1 MMTLRPAAVVVD
13 LPHGDR
19 MTCRMTLMI
28 AAATALFA
36 CAPTTGD
43 RPDAVTDSAGIRIVT
58 GAKHNSARVQEPPM
72 LTIGT
77 DDDGPEYL
85 FTEIALAARLPTGHV
100 VVADS
105 RELSLRWYSA
115 AGEFLFS
122 AGRQGDGPGE
132 FRRITRVTVT
142 PGGGV
147 AVFDSGLSRVSW
159 FSPEGAY
166 LATVTVD
173 VPNARMIGADPDTG
187 AVFLGF
193 REAPSQPTPAGT
205 LVRSPVDIVDSR
217 SGTLTRVPGVAEHE
231 QIVVLFTTSAGSQ
244 GRVSYDVPLSAPVM
258 AGATSTGYVIADAS
272 TNQLV
277 YRARD
282 GRVLQIARVADW
294 TPRSISG
301 GDRNDYVNRV
311 VASLNASDPG
321 QIRAAERAARERL
334 SMLDSD
340 RRLPAMDHLIVGEN
354 DEVWVR
360 DYAPG
365 ASERW
370 RSYDASANLVGVVE
384 FPEGFVLTGVSS
396 SSLTGYR
403 LSSLGVPAVHV
414 YERSR

>member
-1 MMTLRPAAVVVD
+1 
-13 LPHGDR
+13 
-19 MTCRMTLMI
+19 MTCRIPLLI
-28 AAATALFA
+28 AASTALFA
-36 CAPTTGD
+36 CTQTTAD
-43 RPDAVTDSAGIRIVT
+43 SPSAVTDSAGIRIVT
-58 GAKHNSARVQEPPM
+58 GATHGSARVQEPPV

-77 DDDGPEYL
+77 DDHGPEYL
-85 FTEIALAARLPTGHV
+85 FTEIVLAARLPTDHV

-122 AGRQGDGPGE
+122 AGREGEGPGE
-132 FRRITRVTVT
+132 FRRITHVTVT

-147 AVFDSGLSRVSW
+147 AVFDSGLNRVSW

-166 LATVTVD
+166 LASSAVD
-173 VPNARMIGADPDTG
+173 VPNARMIGADSTG
-187 AVFLGF
+187 AVFLTF
-193 REAPSQPTPAGT
+193 HEAPSEPTSAGT

-217 SGTLTRVPGVAEHE
+217 SGTLTRSSSVAEHE
-231 QIVVLFTTSAGSQ
+231 QIVVLFTTSAGSR

-258 AGATSTGYVIADAS
+258 AGLTSTGYVIADAT

-311 VASLNASDPG
+311 VSSLNVSDPERN
-321 QIRAAERAARERL
+321 RAAERAARERL
-334 SMLDSD
+334 SMLGSD
-340 RRLPAMDHLIVGEN
+340 RRLPAMDHLIVGED

-370 RSYDASANLVGVVE
+370 RHYDSAANLVAVVE
-384 FPEGFVLTGVSS
+384 FPEGFVLTGVSG
-396 SSLTGYR
+396 SSLTGYT
-403 LSSLGVPAVHV
+403 LSTLGVPTVQV
-414 YERSR
+414 YDRSR